1 MEYFN
6 LALNIKDSDG
16 GRFELNAQSDT
27 MGEARGVLSLGLDSP
42 ELAAAQE
49 RLTHGPIDR
58 DFLTSFGGMLS
69 DALFTGEIRDLY
81 RESLGRVHGDAE
93 KGLRIRLCIDPPAL
107 SALPWELAYDRN
119 RDTFLA
125 TSSETPLTRYISLH
139 EPIDELKTSPPVS
152 VLVAI
157 PDGSGLDV
165 AMERAIIEDALSEL
179 GDAVKVVVL
188 DGKVTRSAISA
199 ALLVEK
205 HHVFHFIGHG
215 QFKDNDG
222 HLVLNPDEATH
233 GDDLMAARSFAGF
246 FRDYP
251 SMKLVVLNSC
261 QGAAVATTRPL
272 AGIAPQLVRAGVP
285 AVVAMQYPFA
295 DKTALLFAREF
306 YLKLCTGPNRGRVD
320 TAVSHARNR
329 LQMDFGETLAFAT
342 PVLYMRSPT
351 GVIFDLAALKGAGNL
366 LVPREDIHRLKAVK
380 KAHESNIALLQAS
393 TTGDAAAKTVA
404 IRTEGEHIAAIDG
417 RLRTYYLGMG
427 GFVLASW
434 VVLFAS
440 WIGLFNAVKLD
451 DWLERTFVG
460 YMDAFV
466 ETPFDRRVGLILAS
480 GDASKNGSLGE
491 PTPAWRC
498 HHATLLSGLSA
509 AGAKVVAFDMFF
521 EDVTD
526 CDQQFADA
534 IRQAS
539 SAGTEVVV
547 GVKRYDLEDGTPRPV
562 MAPALSEV
570 LEGRWGILE
579 GSPVS
584 RRLRLAAPIT
594 EHVPALIDA
603 QEAGVVPSFALRT
616 VMHVE
621 AQTRGDAPITAAID
635 RERDQI
641 RLRDGAGSPVKSI
654 PVVDPEMNMIV
665 GVAPRQDLAPD
676 VFHEVHAN
684 AGHPGRLAR
693 FKGKIVV
700 VGVASPTD
708 RWGISAGDAE
718 PRYGAEL
725 QASAIS
731 NLLRNVYIKPLAP
744 WAHYLVILVMGGAGA
759 LIRGGFGGASR
770 LSVPIKVRSLARNR
784 FHVPVPLVAVLV
796 VYALVAF
803 LAYKQYRLIFDI
815 SYHFVS
821 LLFIYAM
828 IGWVRKGGMVGA
840 LPKRA

>member
-6 LALNIKDSDG
+6 LALNITDAAD
-16 GRFELNAQSDT
+16 GRFELNAQSET
-27 MGEARGVLSLGLDSP
+27 MGEARGVVSLALDSP
-42 ELAAAQE
+42 ELAAAQA
-49 RLTHGPIDR
+49 RLAHGPIDR
-58 DFLTSFGGMLS
+58 DFLTTFGGMLS

-81 RESLGRVHGDAE
+81 RESLGRVHQDDE

-107 SALPWELAYDRN
+107 SALPWELAYDRS

-139 EPIDELKTSPPVS
+139 EPIDELRTSPPVS

-179 GDAVKVVVL
+179 GDAITVVVL
-188 DGKVTRSAISA
+188 DGKVTRSAISD

-222 HLVLNPDEATH
+222 YLVLNPDDGTA
-233 GDDLMAARSFAGF
+233 GDDLIAARPFAGF

-261 QGAAVATTRPL
+261 QGAAVASTRPL
-272 AGIAPQLVRAGVP
+272 AGIAPQLVRAGIP

-295 DKTALLFAREF
+295 DKAALLFAREF
-306 YLKLCTGPNRGRVD
+306 YRKLCTGSNRGRVD
-320 TAVSHARNR
+320 AAVSHARNR
-329 LQMDFGETLAFAT
+329 LQMDFIDTLAFAT

-351 GVIFDLAALKGAGNL
+351 GVIFDLATSKRAGQL
-366 LVPREDIHRLKAVK
+366 LTPRDDIHRLKAVK
-380 KAHESNIALLQAS
+380 KAHQSNIALLQES
-393 TTGDAAAKTVA
+393 NPSDAAAKTET
-404 IRTEGEHIAAIDG
+404 IRKEGEHIAAIDG
-417 RLRTYYLGMG
+417 ALRKYYLGIG

-451 DWLERTFVG
+451 DWLERRFVG
-460 YMDAFV
+460 YMDGFV
-466 ETPFDRRVGLILAS
+466 ETPFDRSVGLILAS
-480 GDASKNGSLGE
+480 DDPSKNGLLGA

-498 HHATLLSGLSA
+498 HYAKLLSGLSA
-509 AGAKVVAFDMFF
+509 AGAKVVAFDLFF
-521 EDVTD
+521 EDASD

-539 SAGTEVVV
+539 SAGTGVVV
-547 GVKRYDLEDGTPRPV
+547 GARRHTVEGGIPKPV
-562 MAPALSEV
+562 IAPAFSEAV
-570 LEGRWGILE
+570 EDRWGILE
-579 GSPVS
+579 GSPVN

-594 EHVPALIDA
+594 ENVPLLIEE
-603 QEAGVVPSFALRT
+603 QETGVVPSVALRT

-621 AQTRGDAPITAAID
+621 SQKRANGPITAAID
-635 RERDQI
+635 RERDLI
-641 RLRDGAGSPVKSI
+641 RLRDGAGSPMKSI
-654 PVVDPEMNMIV
+654 PVVDSDMNMIV
-665 GVAPRQDLAPD
+665 GVASRQDLAPD

-684 AGHPGRLAR
+684 AGHPDRLAR

-700 VGVASPTD
+700 IGYTSADD
-708 RWGISAGDAE
+708 RWDISAGNAE
-718 PRYGAEL
+718 PRYGVEL

-731 NLLRNVYIKPLAP
+731 NLLRGVYIKPLAP
-744 WAHYLVILVMGGAGA
+744 RAQYLVIVIMGTAGA
-759 LIRGGFGGASR
+759 LMRGRFGRGRR
-770 LSVPIKVRSLARNR
+770 LSIPIKGRTAPNR
-784 FHVPVPLVAVLV
+784 FQVPVPLLAAVI

-803 LAYKQYRLIFDI
+803 LMYKQYRLIFDI
-815 SYHFVS
+815 SYHIVS
-821 LLFIYAM
+821 LLFMYAM
-828 IGWVRKGGMVGA
+828 VGWVRKGGKVET
-840 LPKRA
+840 LPQRA

>member
-6 LALNIKDSDG
+6 LALNIKDAAD
-16 GRFELNAQSDT
+16 GRFELNAQSET
-27 MGEARGVLSLGLDSP
+27 MGEARGVVSLALDSP

-49 RLTHGPIDR
+49 RLAHGPLDR
-58 DFLTSFGGMLS
+58 DFLTTFGGMLS

-81 RESLGRVHGDAE
+81 RESLGRVHRDEE

-107 SALPWELAYDRN
+107 SALPWELAYDRS

-139 EPIDELKTSPPVS
+139 EPIDELKTAPPVS

-188 DGKVTRSAISA
+188 DGRVTRSAISQ

-222 HLVLNPDEATH
+222 YLVLNSDDGTA
-233 GDDLMAARSFAGF
+233 GDDLIAARSFAGF

-261 QGAAVATTRPL
+261 QGAAVASTRPL
-272 AGIAPQLVRAGVP
+272 AGIAPQLVRAGIP

-295 DKTALLFAREF
+295 DKAALLFAREF
-306 YLKLCTGPNRGRVD
+306 YLKLCTGSNRGRVD
-320 TAVSHARNR
+320 AAVSHARNR
-329 LQMDFGETLAFAT
+329 LQMDFIDTLAFAT

-351 GVIFDLAALKGAGNL
+351 GVIFDLATSQRAGQL
-366 LVPREDIHRLKAVK
+366 LARRDDIHRLKAVK
-380 KAHESNIALLQAS
+380 KAHQSNIALLQES
-393 TTGDAAAKTVA
+393 NISDAAKTET
-404 IRTEGEHIAAIDG
+404 IRKEGERIAAIDG
-417 RLRTYYLGMG
+417 ALRKYYLGIG

-451 DWLERTFVG
+451 DWLERRFVG
-460 YMDAFV
+460 YMDGFV
-466 ETPFDRRVGLILAS
+466 ETPFDRSVGLILAS
-480 GDASKNGSLGE
+480 DDPSKNGSLGA
-491 PTPAWRC
+491 PTATWRC
-498 HHATLLSGLSA
+498 HHAKLLSGLSA
-509 AGAKVVAFDMFF
+509 AGAKVVAFDLFF
-521 EDVTD
+521 EDASD

-539 SAGTEVVV
+539 SAGTGVVV
-547 GVKRYDLEDGTPRPV
+547 GARRYTVEGGTPKPV
-562 MAPALSEV
+562 IAPALSEAV
-570 LEGRWGILE
+570 EDRWGILD
-579 GSPVS
+579 GSPVA

-594 EHVPALIDA
+594 ENIPSLIEE
-603 QEAGVVPSFALRT
+603 QEAGVVPSVPLRT

-621 AQTRGDAPITAAID
+621 AQRRGGGPITAAID
-635 RERDQI
+635 RTRDQI

-654 PVVDPEMNMIV
+654 PVVDPDMNMIV
-665 GVAPRQDLAPD
+665 GVASRQDLAPD

-684 AGHPGRLAR
+684 ADHPDRLAR

-700 VGVASPTD
+700 IGYTSPDD
-708 RWGISAGDAE
+708 RWDISAGNAE
-718 PRYGAEL
+718 PRYGVEL

-731 NLLRNVYIKPLAP
+731 NLLRSVYIKPLAP
-744 WAHYLVILVMGGAGA
+744 SAQYLVIVIMGTAGA
-759 LIRGGFGGASR
+759 LMRRGFGGGRR
-770 LSVPIKVRSLARNR
+770 LSVPIKVRSAPNR
-784 FHVPVPLVAVLV
+784 VHVPVPLLAAVI

-803 LAYKQYRLIFDI
+803 LMYKQYRLIFDI
-815 SYHFVS
+815 SYHIVS
-821 LLFIYAM
+821 LLFMYAM
-828 IGWVRKGGMVGA
+828 VGWVLKGGKVRA